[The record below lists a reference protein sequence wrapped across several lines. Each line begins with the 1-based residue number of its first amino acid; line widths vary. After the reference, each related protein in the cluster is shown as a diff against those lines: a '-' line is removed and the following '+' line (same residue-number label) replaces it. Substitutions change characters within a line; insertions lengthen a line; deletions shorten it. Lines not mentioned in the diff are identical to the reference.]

1 MLIVDMEAETQF
13 LASVTKVLAKTKS
26 VLEFYKVCPTDPTDL
41 NYQPYVGALFGV
53 CREHRKGFG
62 GLEDL
67 SKALTVFELFRRHPR
82 EGQTDEALAAAMQ
95 SISRYNAWLNST
107 FPEVRQR
114 GSSMN

>member
-1 MLIVDMEAETQF
+1 METHTHF
-13 LASVTKVLAKTKS
+13 LASVAKVLAKTKR
-26 VLEFYKVCPTDPTDL
+26 VLEFYKVCPPDPADL

-62 GLEDL
+62 GLEEL
-67 SKALTVFELFRRHPR
+67 GKVLTVFELFRTHQRQGR
-82 EGQTDEALAAAMQ
+82 TDEVLAAAKEG
-95 SISRYNAWLNST
+95 ILRYSAWLDST